1 MKTKTVG
8 SVSEFLNGGLVHGV
22 PEPFSVKVER
32 HFKKYGFAYKV
43 AGVAVI
49 LLASGGH
56 ALAAGTID
64 IEARKL
70 YRELVNIGQWIIAFK
85 GAIDIIRALGD
96 GDVGSAKKT
105 FISALLTF
113 IILKSLPFGM
123 DKVSQIFD
131 KVTY

>member
-1 MKTKTVG
+1 MKVQTVG
-8 SVSEFLNGGLVHGV
+8 SVGTFLRGKET
-22 PEPFSVKVER
+22 EPFSAKVER
-32 HFKKYGFAYKV
+32 HFKKYGMVYKV
-43 AGVAVI
+43 AGVTII
-49 LLASGGH
+49 LLASGSH
-56 ALAAGTID
+56 VFAAGAID

-96 GDVGSAKKT
+96 GDVSGAKKT

-131 KVTY
+131 KVAY

>member
-1 MKTKTVG
+1 MKVQTVG
-8 SVSEFLNGGLVHGV
+8 SISEFLHKQE
-22 PEPFSVKVER
+22 EPFSTKVER
-32 HFKKYGFAYKV
+32 HFKKYGVAYKA
-43 AGVAVI
+43 AGITII
-49 LLASGGH
+49 LLASGGN
-56 ALAAGTID
+56 ALAAGSID